1 MALPEGA
8 LLVERRCTMRGT
20 QLGVLLPV
28 MLLLTGCAQS
38 ASQPQSWDFFAMDT
52 YMTFKVWSQDPA
64 LPERTRTE
72 IERLER
78 MFVFANKEKEIHD
91 EKKQEAE
98 KKVGD
103 LHIGDSVSNAMAELR
118 KRRSTTPS
126 G

>member
-1 MALPEGA
+1 MNKTIIIIIAALFT
-8 LLVERRCTMRGT
+8 LTVI
-20 QLGVLLPV
+20 LGFCLYVAICDKKKLK
-28 MLLLTGCAQS
+28 A
-38 ASQPQSWDFFAMDT
+38 
-52 YMTFKVWSQDPA
+52 
-64 LPERTRTE
+64 E

-103 LHIGDSVSNAMAELR
+103 LHIGDSVSNSMAELR
-118 KRRSTTPS
+118 KRRSTTPA

>member
-1 MALPEGA
+1 MNKAIFITIAALVA
-8 LLVERRCTMRGT
+8 LSAI
-20 QLGVLLPV
+20 
-28 MLLLTGCAQS
+28 LTACLIA
-38 ASQPQSWDFFAMDT
+38 AIKDKKKLKA
-52 YMTFKVWSQDPA
+52 
-64 LPERTRTE
+64 E

-126 G
+126 S